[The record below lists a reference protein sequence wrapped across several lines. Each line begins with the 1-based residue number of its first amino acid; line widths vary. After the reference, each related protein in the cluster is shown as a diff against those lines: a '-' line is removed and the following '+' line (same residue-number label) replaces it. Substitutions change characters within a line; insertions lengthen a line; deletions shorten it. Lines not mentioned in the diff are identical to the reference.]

1 MSRLSGRRVVITGA
15 ATGIGAA
22 MVALFLD
29 EDAEVIGV
37 DRHAERLGALAT
49 RTPGIT
55 GVVADLAT
63 PEGVDRAVAA
73 AGDRVDVLC
82 NNAGIIDPMAPVD
95 EASEEDW
102 DRVLALNLTAV
113 FRLCRR
119 ALPVMLAGGGGSI
132 VNTASV
138 GGLRAGRAGVAY
150 TASKF
155 GVVGLSQNIAVTHG
169 HRGIRCNAIC
179 PGSVRTSIEE
189 GVELSPWGT
198 RVGTRDRD
206 KPEPASPEQIAAVA
220 VFLATD
226 AASRLNGAA
235 IPVDGGWIAY

>member
-1 MSRLSGRRVVITGA
+1 MVTGA

-22 MVALFLD
+22 MVAHFLE
-29 EDAEVIGV
+29 EDADVIGV
-37 DRHAERLGALAT
+37 DRHAERLGALET
-49 RTPGIT
+49 RAPRMT

-63 PEGVDRAVAA
+63 TEGVDRAVAA
-73 AGDRVDVLC
+73 AGDRLDVLC
-82 NNAGIIDPMAPVD
+82 NNAGIIDAMAPVD

-138 GGLRAGRAGVAY
+138 AGLRAGRAGAAY
-150 TASKF
+150 TAAKF
-155 GVVGLSQNIAVTHG
+155 GVVGLTQNIAVTHG

-189 GVELSPWGT
+189 GIELSPWGS
-198 RVGTRDRD
+198 RVGARDRD
-206 KPEPASPEQIAAVA
+206 KPEPAAPEQIASVA

-235 IPVDGGWIAY
+235 IPVDGGWTAY